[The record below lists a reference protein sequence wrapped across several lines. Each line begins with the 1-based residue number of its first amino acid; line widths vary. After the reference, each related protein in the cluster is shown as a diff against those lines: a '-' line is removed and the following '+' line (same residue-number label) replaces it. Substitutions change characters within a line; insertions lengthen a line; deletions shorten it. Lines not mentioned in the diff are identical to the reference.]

1 MKRNQYILIFSSIV
15 LVLILFYFGKT
26 TKPAKQNLLTET
38 TKTATTDVLTAIISQ
53 SKQKLTIQQSN
64 SFSQLEKKL
73 AATTINDD
81 KIHIYHQLATF
92 WKDSAKVFELYAF
105 YTAEAAKL
113 DNSEKNLTFAA
124 QLFIDNLLIESEP
137 AMQNWLATN
146 GKVLLEKA
154 LSINPNNDSSKI
166 GLGAC
171 YILGNISN
179 QPMQGILPVREI
191 ATKNPDNLYAQLI
204 LGLGGKKSGQY
215 DKAIERFG
223 TILQKNSTNL
233 EAMMHLAECF
243 DLKGDKKNAI
253 VWYNKIKQIIPN
265 NEVKKE
271 LQNRINQL
279 TD

>member
-15 LVLILFYFGKT
+15 LVLILFFFGKT

-92 WKDSAKVFELYAF
+92 WKDSATVFELYAF

>member
-1 MKRNQYILIFSSIV
+1 
-15 LVLILFYFGKT
+15 
-26 TKPAKQNLLTET
+26 
-38 TKTATTDVLTAIISQ
+38 
-53 SKQKLTIQQSN
+53 
-64 SFSQLEKKL
+64 
-73 AATTINDD
+73 
-81 KIHIYHQLATF
+81 
-92 WKDSAKVFELYAF
+92 
-105 YTAEAAKL
+105 
-113 DNSEKNLTFAA
+113 
-124 QLFIDNLLIESEP
+124 
-137 AMQNWLATN
+137 
-146 GKVLLEKA
+146 
-154 LSINPNNDSSKI
+154 
-166 GLGAC
+166 
-171 YILGNISN
+171 
-179 QPMQGILPVREI
+179 MQGILPVREI